1 MALVES
7 PSSSSTG
14 TDTNSRHIKLDRKK
28 KHNRPL
34 KKLKLSL
41 CVPCVSVIQV
51 KTLLF
56 VVFGSS
62 CCFLVT
68 LKQVGRKKHVVAI
81 LGNCLKKDQQEWT
94 KESFLFLER
103 RDLFVADN
111 SFASRHTNA
120 HIYTYLTH
128 KNTSRKY
135 LENPNSIVPHTHMCK
150 VCYDICTHTSHF
162 TFPVSLSIFHSA
174 AVHSNNF
181 SILFIWW
188 FQLLTLKNKN
198 MPILSKTQNQ
208 AEHWLGHSCSLPKK
222 TAPYAITRLTHKH
235 NPQEAS
241 YKTGLRCC
249 VHSAKCGRGEH
260 VCVEG

>member
-1 MALVES
+1 MNHHQAHLPAPTQTVGT
-7 PSSSSTG
+7 SSL
-14 TDTNSRHIKLDRKK
+14 IEKK

-128 KNTSRKY
+128 KNTSRKI
-135 LENPNSIVPHTHMCK
+135 LRKSK
-150 VCYDICTHTSHF
+150 Q
-162 TFPVSLSIFHSA
+162 HSSA
-174 AVHSNNF
+174 HSYVHSM
-181 SILFIWW
+181 L
-188 FQLLTLKNKN
+188 
-198 MPILSKTQNQ
+198 
-208 AEHWLGHSCSLPKK
+208 
-222 TAPYAITRLTHKH
+222 
-235 NPQEAS
+235 
-241 YKTGLRCC
+241 
-249 VHSAKCGRGEH
+249 
-260 VCVEG
+260 